1 MLRLGIVMLI
11 LSVALFLG
19 VVLLG
24 SNGVYIFAG
33 AWGDGFG
40 VFCEFFIWGL
50 FVLGLGLALLGN
62 ILRVARKVR
71 D

>member
-19 VVLLG
+19 VVWLG

-40 VFCEFFIWGL
+40 VFSEFFIWGL
-50 FVLGLGLALLGN
+50 FVLGLAFALLGN